1 MEFCIV
7 EMMMTECPRRAYIL
21 LIDKIK
27 PNKNLKLSSITSH
40 LSLMQFSLESIV
52 YIILSQIRKIS
63 DKPLI

>member
-21 LIDKIK
+21 FIDKIK
-27 PNKNLKLSSITSH
+27 PNKN

-63 DKPLI
+63 DKSLI